1 MSKPIENREATQR
14 KVIAIR
20 PRVGG
25 FPYLAETLRQAGVT
39 RNIYGKWRGV
49 RRELSCCRS
58 GMRRTLCVANER

>member
-25 FPYLAETLRQAGVT
+25 FPYLAETLAKQGSPGT
-39 RNIYGKWRGV
+39 F
-49 RRELSCCRS
+49 
-58 GMRRTLCVANER
+58 TANGEEYVENYPAVEVE